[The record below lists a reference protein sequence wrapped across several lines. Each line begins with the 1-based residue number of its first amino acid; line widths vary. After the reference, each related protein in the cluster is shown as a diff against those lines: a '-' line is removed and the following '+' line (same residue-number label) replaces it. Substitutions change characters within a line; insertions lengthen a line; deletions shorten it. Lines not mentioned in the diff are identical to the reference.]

1 MKKLSVKEST
11 SVFGRPS
18 ECGDRRRTRGEGG
31 LRRAE
36 EDPFHR
42 ERNVYEDPPPEA
54 SSQHAAIASRRDHQA
69 LIHARVFPK
78 LTVLQF
84 RPAARKLTA
93 CGPSRARLSSVLS
106 DAVTDADSGIDGAR
120 NDAKGTDIRRQAGT
134 ASQTKIPG
142 SMMLAGRC
150 GTAVLP

>member
-1 MKKLSVKEST
+1 MKKLSAKEST

-18 ECGDRRRTRGEGG
+18 EYGGQRRTQGEGG
-31 LRRAE
+31 R
-36 EDPFHR
+36 
-42 ERNVYEDPPPEA
+42 
-54 SSQHAAIASRRDHQA
+54 
-69 LIHARVFPK
+69 
-78 LTVLQF
+78 
-84 RPAARKLTA
+84 
-93 CGPSRARLSSVLS
+93 PSRARLSSVLS